1 MNSAIVYE
9 DKDIIVIH
17 KPAGIATQTA
27 RVGQADVVS
36 ELKNYRQQKGES
48 TYIGVI
54 HRLDQPVEGLLVFAK
69 TQAAAK
75 KMTADLQT
83 GRLKKY
89 YYALV
94 LKAQG
99 TEGDITDYLIKDG
112 RSNLSRVVTKETPD
126 AKQAKLHWK
135 YVQSCQKKGQ
145 DYDLVEV
152 EIFTGRHHQ
161 IRVQMSHANM
171 PLLGD
176 TKYGNEESC
185 KVSQAMEIRQ
195 TALLAAKLVLVH
207 PTTGKELIFT
217 IPFPEKWCVK
227 KI

>member
-1 MNSAIVYE
+1 MNSAIIYE

-36 ELKNYRQQKGES
+36 ELKNYRQQKKED

-54 HRLDQPVEGLLVFAK
+54 HRLDQPVEGLLAFAK

-75 KMTADLQT
+75 KLTADLQE
-83 GRLKKY
+83 GKLKKY
-89 YYALV
+89 YHALV
-94 LKAQG
+94 PKAYG
-99 TEGDITDYLIKDG
+99 TEGDLTDYLIKDG
-112 RSNLSRVVTKETPD
+112 KTNLSQVVSKETKD
-126 AKQAKLHWK
+126 AKEARLHWK
-135 YVQSCQKKGQ
+135 LIKSCQEKGQ
-145 DYDLVEV
+145 NYDLVEV

-161 IRVQMSHANM
+161 IRVQLSHANM

-185 KVSQAMEIRQ
+185 KVSQAMAIRQ
-195 TALLAAKLVLVH
+195 TALLASRLVLQH
-207 PTTGKELIFT
+207 PRTGEELSFEV
-217 IPFPEKWCVK
+217 PFPSRWC
-227 KI
+227 IN